1 MSLSYHTIT
10 TPRLTTAYL
19 SAGTPGKPRLLLL
32 HGNVSSA
39 VFYEHLMERLADDFE
54 MLAPDFRCFGHSSAL
69 PIDATRGMRDFS
81 DDIAEF
87 LHAVGWDRFIFS
99 AGPWVE
105 AWLCSMPLTTPG
117 RCRA

>member
-1 MSLSYHTIT
+1 MSLSYRTIT

-87 LHAVGWDRFIFS
+87 LHCVCGQFLTDLAVEVLMQHSIIMLQFIIRHR
-99 AGPWVE
+99 
-105 AWLCSMPLTTPG
+105 T
-117 RCRA
+117 

>member
-39 VFYEHLMERLADDFE
+39 VFYEHLMERLADDIE
-54 MLAPDFRCFGHSSAL
+54 MLAPDFRLGIPLLCPLTL
-69 PIDATRGMRDFS
+69 PGECGIFPTILPSFCMLWAG
-81 DDIAEF
+81 IA
-87 LHAVGWDRFIFS
+87 FIFS

>member
-39 VFYEHLMERLADDFE
+39 VFYEHLMERLADDF
-54 MLAPDFRCFGHSSAL
+54 
-69 PIDATRGMRDFS
+69 
-81 DDIAEF
+81 
-87 LHAVGWDRFIFS
+87 
-99 AGPWVE
+99 
-105 AWLCSMPLTTPG
+105 
-117 RCRA
+117 

>member
-81 DDIAEF
+81 VDIAEF
-87 LHAVGWDRFIFS
+87 
-99 AGPWVE
+99 
-105 AWLCSMPLTTPG
+105 
-117 RCRA
+117 